1 MTKTRLS
8 NPWRRRTVTLGLMVL
23 CATAGCSGSTPPNIV
38 LIYIDDLGWRD
49 LGITGGQYYETPK
62 INALPSQGMR
72 FMQAYSNAPNRAPAR
87 ASLLS
92 GQDVPRHGV
101 YTVGSAE
108 RGDARLRQ
116 LMPVRNRTELDLGI
130 VTIAEVLAS
139 AGYVSGHVGKWHL
152 GGSGFLPSQ
161 QGFEW
166 AVAGD
171 ASGSPPS
178 YFHPYEGGE
187 RSLPDL
193 DAGAPGEYLTDRL
206 ADEAIRFLDTP
217 ARPAL
222 LPVPVSL

>member
-92 GQDVPRHGV
+92 GQYVPRHGV

-130 VTIAEVLAS
+130 VTIAEALAS

-152 GGSGFLPSQ
+152 GGSDSSHPIRASSGRSRETRPDRRRVISIRVR
-161 QGFEW
+161 G
-166 AVAGD
+166 
-171 ASGSPPS
+171 ASGRCRIWTRGRRVNISP
-178 YFHPYEGGE
+178 
-187 RSLPDL
+187 
-193 DAGAPGEYLTDRL
+193 TD
-206 ADEAIRFLDTP
+206 
-217 ARPAL
+217 
-222 LPVPVSL
+222 